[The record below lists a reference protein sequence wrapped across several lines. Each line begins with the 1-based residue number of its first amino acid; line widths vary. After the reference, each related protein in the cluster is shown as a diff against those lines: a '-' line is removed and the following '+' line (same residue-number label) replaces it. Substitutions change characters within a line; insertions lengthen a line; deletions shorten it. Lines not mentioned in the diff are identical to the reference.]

1 MCRFLSQTMDLC
13 LSNNKVDCATCNRLN
28 VWLSVRQCKK
38 DIDYKITDYLLQIFV
53 EVLLICANE
62 GGKFRVCELFL
73 SHTKEFCLWTIK
85 FSFSICKKLKCV
97 RVVSTLW
104 RVRCLQKRRLPVT
117 NFVKVGFHLQKLRW
131 ENQSIW
137 VISLTIHAV
146 VSVPYQSLIL
156 SIFEIECMCRLD
168 VV

>member
-1 MCRFLSQTMDLC
+1 MSFRHCVGDNDYKSSDFLSQ
-13 LSNNKVDCATCNRLN
+13 
-28 VWLSVRQCKK
+28 
-38 DIDYKITDYLLQIFV
+38 ILLTLFV
-53 EVLLICANE
+53 ICANE
-62 GGKFRVCELFL
+62 DEKLKVCESFL